1 MYLLQTWHRSSSLLS
16 PHPSKPLQ
24 SIAVDRQRSLVH
36 RNILDGQVSPTMKF
50 FIKNQNLKRKKR
62 QKKTGKYILETVFSD
77 ISQSILRR
85 HNYSNPKQLDR

>member
-36 RNILDGQVSPTMKF
+36 RNMLDGQVSPTMKS
-50 FIKNQNLKRKKR
+50 FIKNQNLID
-62 QKKTGKYILETVFSD
+62 KKTGKYILETVFSD
-77 ISQSILRR
+77 IL
-85 HNYSNPKQLDR
+85 QLISEDTIIVIPNNLVDE